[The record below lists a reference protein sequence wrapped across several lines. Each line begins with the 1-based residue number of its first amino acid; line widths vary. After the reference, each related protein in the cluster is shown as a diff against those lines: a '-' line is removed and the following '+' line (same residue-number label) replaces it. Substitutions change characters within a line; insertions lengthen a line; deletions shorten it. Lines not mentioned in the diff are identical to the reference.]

1 MNHIIIVQTGVDYYS
16 LMGYCCVFLQPSDK
30 GTSLLLILY
39 LYVYTV
45 VYTHLY
51 CSIFSCIHIFYTPSF
66 WEGYISLV
74 RQGLFLFDRTATIS
88 MNRKLLI
95 HRKGKKSL
103 FDGEKCLTSD
113 ELKPVTF
120 PKTLPSAEC
129 PAQPKI
135 EELCLKFFIGPSQS
149 LLRHLM
155 WWNII

>member
-1 MNHIIIVQTGVDYYS
+1 MYS
-16 LMGYCCVFLQPSDK
+16 Y
-30 GTSLLLILY
+30 LLYSIL
-39 LYVYTV
+39 LRGI
-45 VYTHLY
+45 HL
-51 CSIFSCIHIFYTPSF
+51 
-66 WEGYISLV
+66 SLV

-135 EELCLKFFIGPSQS
+135 EELCLKYFLLVLAVTFFIFKY
-149 LLRHLM
+149 
-155 WWNII
+155 

>member
-1 MNHIIIVQTGVDYYS
+1 MYS
-16 LMGYCCVFLQPSDK
+16 Y
-30 GTSLLLILY
+30 LLYSIL
-39 LYVYTV
+39 LRGI
-45 VYTHLY
+45 HL
-51 CSIFSCIHIFYTPSF
+51 
-66 WEGYISLV
+66 SLV

-135 EELCLKFFIGPSQS
+135 EELCLKFFFICPSS
-149 LLRHLM
+149 HFLYF
-155 WWNII
+155 